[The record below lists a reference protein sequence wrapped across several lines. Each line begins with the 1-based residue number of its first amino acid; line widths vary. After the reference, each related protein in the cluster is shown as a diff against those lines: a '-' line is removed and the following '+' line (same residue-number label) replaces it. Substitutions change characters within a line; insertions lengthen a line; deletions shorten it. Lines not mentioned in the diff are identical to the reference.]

1 METHSLSWETLFLL
15 RQSKPSTAGLL
26 QGQDTQVSLQA
37 CWGPCLA
44 TLLLHALPRAWPQHG
59 YIGSL
64 ALYIEWGG
72 LGSRKPWQGWGPV
85 PLITEVKENENPP
98 PRPHHL
104 NSYIG
109 YDMAKGEILDL
120 FL

>member
-1 METHSLSWETLFLL
+1 M
-15 RQSKPSTAGLL
+15 
-26 QGQDTQVSLQA
+26 SLQA
-37 CWGPCLA
+37 SRVPCPA
-44 TLLLHALPRAWPQHG
+44 TLLLRALPQARPQHG
-59 YIGSL
+59 YIVFP
-64 ALYIEWGG
+64 ALYIDRGG
-72 LGSRKPWQGWGPV
+72 LESWKPWQGWGPV

-98 PRPHHL
+98 PLPHHL